1 MERRKKSNVKKL
13 LVRYLSGVQSTDMRA
28 RRRVPSVTLN
38 KISATLLT
46 YHAKSLRM
54 KNKISHTSGDN
65 TMSTATIFRKG
76 LCSLFNSVVVD
87 ILAQSRGTDKV
98 VELLRKNFT
107 FRASEIAGAFQKSYS
122 YALAAIG
129 AGLIY
134 PDEQRRFWKTLFQ
147 VENEFLQ
154 CIEQD
159 YLQDFAQQQEL
170 TTEALHTFRQS
181 AVEQCKALAKLTIF
195 QADNVPFIEAELVS
209 FVTDTGDF
217 AITDL
222 VLERMPKRLDKR
234 LLAFLKYNE
243 LLGNTILFFL
253 HEKLRQDT
261 RVVRTLEA
269 LQREGFLLDVR
280 EIKNIVQATEVKLN
294 QAVANKHFGEVAQ
307 LGQELESLQQIQSMT
322 QTHYAQYLEFSRRF
336 ANWAA
341 LLNIHIEQVL
351 SAMGKVQWK
360 LEGSE
365 IKQTKKFGV
374 ADKIL
379 ALVKQLLKHSELS
392 LQMKPHDEFTQHSSA
407 SLQLI
412 DKAQQMLKRLP
423 RSDPQFSRIAIVL
436 GSVVS
441 STGNLEQAEALF
453 VEAHQQ
459 ARNDAE
465 RGLSAFN
472 LFQVYVRQQAY
483 DKALSHLTEAIA
495 LNSQHHALHDV
506 HKYPIERLLGADGR
520 GCIFLCQQRFKKNQ
534 KVVVKCFWK
543 TRQGLVEKVFQE
555 PLLMAEIAEEYVP
568 LPLDYGFYEMAKQ
581 ERGFF
586 VTEYFEGAVDGET
599 WLKRY
604 SKLEVETALAVG
616 LQIAK
621 CLQIAHEKGILHLD
635 LKPANILLK
644 REKTEDVSVKIIDFG
659 LAKVAPSLGQE
670 IVAKQSQSSLSP
682 LAQSVVFDTL
692 DYTSPEQLGLTRY
705 GEVSA
710 KSDVFAFGKTLYRL
724 LTGESPYT
732 LHPKRLAEAPEL
744 FDLLC
749 DCVEIEPEKRVDV
762 TTLISRLT
770 VLLFPASQPVPV
782 EKHIPHITVE
792 KPIPHIT
799 VEKPIPHI
807 TVEKPIPQE
816 QPIQVDKRNWWE
828 ELDDNWKKVF
838 NTAIAID
845 AEPSDSD
852 LDKIFNLQKLDCS
865 WNELSHLEPLRPLTQ
880 LLELDCSENKLSN
893 LEPLRWLTQLQ
904 VLNCASNKLRNLEPL
919 RSLTQLQKLDCAS
932 NQIMDLEP
940 LRPLTELLELVCSYN
955 EVSDLEPLRPLTLL
969 QKLDCTSNQIS
980 DLEPLRPLTQLQKL
994 DCDSNQIRDLEPLGS
1009 LTLLQKLDCAS
1020 NQINDFEPLHSL
1032 TQLHELIYGD
1042 NPLSQAEIE
1051 KFQKAVPKCLVNRNF
1066 G

>member
-1 MERRKKSNVKKL
+1 
-13 LVRYLSGVQSTDMRA
+13 
-28 RRRVPSVTLN
+28 
-38 KISATLLT
+38 
-46 YHAKSLRM
+46 
-54 KNKISHTSGDN
+54 
-65 TMSTATIFRKG
+65 MSTATIFRKG

-134 PDEQRRFWKTLFQ
+134 PEEQRRFWKTLIQ
-147 VENEFLQ
+147 SRVENEFLQ

-170 TTEALHTFRQS
+170 TTEALHTFRKS
-181 AVEQCKALAKLTIF
+181 AVEQCKALAKLTVF
-195 QADNVPFIEAELVS
+195 QADNVPFIEAELAS

-253 HEKLRQDT
+253 HVKLRQDT

-294 QAVANKHFGEVAQ
+294 QAVANKQFGEVAQ
-307 LGQELESLQQIQSMT
+307 LGQKLESLQQIQSLT
-322 QTHYAQYLEFSRRF
+322 QTHYAQFLEFSRRF

-351 SAMGKVQWK
+351 SAMGKVQW
-360 LEGSE
+360 GIHSE

-412 DKAQQMLKRLP
+412 DKAQQMLKRLSH
-423 RSDPQFSRIAIVL
+423 SDPQFSRVAVVL

-459 ARNDAE
+459 ALNDAE
-465 RGLSAFN
+465 RGLCAFN
-472 LFQVYVRQQAY
+472 LFQVHVRLQAY

-495 LNSQHHALHDV
+495 LNSQLHALHDV
-506 HKYPIERLLGADGR
+506 HKYPIERLLGVDGR
-520 GCIFLCQQRFKKNQ
+520 GCIFLCQQRFKKSQ

-543 TRQGLVEKVFQE
+543 ARQGLVEKVFQE

-621 CLQIAHEKGILHLD
+621 CLQLAHEKGILHLD

-644 REKTEDVSVKIIDFG
+644 REETSDVSVKIIDFG
-659 LAKVAPSLGQE
+659 LAKVAE
-670 IVAKQSQSSLSP
+670 KEVVAKQSQSSLSS

-692 DYTSPEQLGLTRY
+692 DYASPEQLGLTRY

-724 LTGESPYT
+724 LTGESAYT
-732 LHPKRLAEAPEL
+732 LHPKRLASAPEL

-762 TTLISRLT
+762 MTLISRLT
-770 VLLFPASQPVPV
+770 ALLFPPVPV
-782 EKHIPHITVE
+782 EEPQPHITVE
-792 KPIPHIT
+792 EPQ
-799 VEKPIPHI
+799 PHI

-816 QPIQVDKRNWWE
+816 QPIRVDKRNWWE
-828 ELDDNWKKVF
+828 ELDDNWKNVF

-865 WNELSHLEPLRPLTQ
+865 WNEVSNLEPLHPLTQ
-880 LLELDCSENKLSN
+880 LLELDCSENKISN
-893 LEPLRWLTQLQ
+893 LEPLRWLTQ
-904 VLNCASNKLRNLEPL
+904 
-919 RSLTQLQKLDCAS
+919 
-932 NQIMDLEP
+932 
-940 LRPLTELLELVCSYN
+940 
-955 EVSDLEPLRPLTLL
+955 L

-980 DLEPLRPLTQLQKL
+980 DLEPLR
-994 DCDSNQIRDLEPLGS
+994 
-1009 LTLLQKLDCAS
+1009 
-1020 NQINDFEPLHSL
+1020 
-1032 TQLHELIYGD
+1032 
-1042 NPLSQAEIE
+1042 
-1051 KFQKAVPKCLVNRNF
+1051 
-1066 G
+1066 